1 MARKKVTKKAARP
14 VVSKPTNK
22 EEVKAARANL
32 REAKSLASQTR
43 RQLAECQKHYLE
55 VMGGP
60 YKEQIITAATNYR
73 NAPGLHIKAT
83 RLVSKAQTRLEKLLG

>member
-1 MARKKVTKKAARP
+1 MARKKVTKKPARP

-43 RQLAECQKHYLE
+43 RQLAECQKHYLT
-55 VMGGP
+55 VMDSP
-60 YKEQIITAATNYR
+60 DTAKAQLAAANYR